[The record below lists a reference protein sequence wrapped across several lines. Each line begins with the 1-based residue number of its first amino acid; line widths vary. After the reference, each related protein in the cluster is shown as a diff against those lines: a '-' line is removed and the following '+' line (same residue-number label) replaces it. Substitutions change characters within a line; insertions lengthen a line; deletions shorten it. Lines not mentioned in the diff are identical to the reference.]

1 MRAHQ
6 IMTRSVITVTPGTP
20 VAEAARIMLRN
31 HIGGLPVVDASGR
44 LVGMVTDGDFLRRAE
59 LGTERRQGR
68 WLDLL
73 VGRGRIGADFVHSH
87 GRTVG
92 DIMSQPAVTV
102 STDAS
107 LAEIA
112 EAMEK
117 RNIKRLPVVSG
128 ERLAGM
134 VTHTDFV
141 QTVADLATTVPG
153 PTPDDDGLRSAIL
166 GSLDHA
172 ACKHC
177 RFNVVVRNGIAH
189 LTGAVRNE
197 KERTTAILAARS
209 VQGVRDVRDHMWVY
223 PPPEDEFGG
232 GDIVSL
238 QDQPSTDDDQPL

>member
-31 HIGGLPVVDASGR
+31 HVGGLPVVDASGR
-44 LVGMVTDGDFLRRAE
+44 LVGLVTDGDFLRRE
-59 LGTERRQGR
+59 LGTEHKQGR

-73 VGRGRIGADFVHSH
+73 VGRGRIGADFIHSH

-92 DIMSQPAVTV
+92 DVMSLSPVTV

-107 LAEIA
+107 FAEIA
-112 EAMEK
+112 EIMEK
-117 RNIKRLPVVSG
+117 HHIKRVPVVSG
-128 ERLAGM
+128 DRLAGM
-134 VTHTDFV
+134 LTHTDLV
-141 QTVADLATTVPG
+141 QAVASLVTDVPS
-153 PTPDDDGLRSAIL
+153 PTPRDDDLRSAIL
-166 GSLDHA
+166 DALDTA
-172 ACKHC
+172 TCKPC
-177 RFNVVVRNGIAH
+177 RFNVFVRDGVAY
-189 LTGAVRNE
+189 LSGAVRNE
-197 KERTTAILAARS
+197 RERVTATVATRS
-209 VQGVRDVRDHMWVY
+209 VPGVKDVQDHLWIY

>member
-1 MRAHQ
+1 M
-6 IMTRSVITVTPGTP
+6 ITVTPGTP

-31 HIGGLPVVDASGR
+31 HIGGLPVVDAAGT

-59 LGTERRQGR
+59 LGTERRRGR

-102 STDAS
+102 TADAG

-112 EAMEK
+112 ETMEK
-117 RNIKRLPVVSG
+117 HNIKRLPVLSDNQLV
-128 ERLAGM
+128 GM

-141 QTVADLATTVPG
+141 QTVADLATAVPG
-153 PTPDDDGLRSAIL
+153 PTPDDDGIRSAIL
-166 GSLDHA
+166 DALDHA

-177 RFNVVVRNGIAH
+177 RFNVVVRNGVAH
-189 LTGAVRNE
+189 LTGAVRHENE
-197 KERTTAILAARS
+197 RVTAIAAAKS

-223 PPPEDEFGG
+223 PPPEEEFGG

-238 QDQPSTDDDQPL
+238 QEQPSTDDDQPL

>member
-31 HIGGLPVVDASGR
+31 HIGGLPVVDAAGR

-59 LGTERRQGR
+59 LGTERKQGR

-92 DIMSQPAVTV
+92 DIMSRPPVTV
-102 STDAS
+102 SADAS

-112 EAMEK
+112 ETMEK
-117 RNIKRLPVVSG
+117 RNIKRLPVISG
-128 ERLAGM
+128 DRLVGM

-141 QTVADLATTVPG
+141 QTLADLAATVPAPG
-153 PTPDDDGLRSAIL
+153 ADDDAIRTAIL
-166 GSLDHA
+166 DSLDHA

-177 RFNVVVRNGIAH
+177 RFNVVVRHGIAH
-189 LTGAVRNE
+189 LSGAVRSE
-197 KERTTAILAARS
+197 GERATAIVAAKS
-209 VQGVRDVRDHMWVY
+209 VPGVKDVHDHMWVY
-223 PPPEDEFGG
+223 PPPEEDYGG

-238 QDQPSTDDDQPL
+238 QSQPSTDDDQPL

>member
-6 IMTRSVITVTPGTP
+6 IMTRSVIAVTPGTP
-20 VAEAARIMLRN
+20 VAEAARIMLHN
-31 HIGGLPVVDASGR
+31 HIGGLPVVDASGT

-92 DIMSQPAVTV
+92 DIMSQPPVTV
-102 STDAS
+102 SADAS

-112 EAMEK
+112 EIMEK
-117 RNIKRLPVVSG
+117 RNIKRLPVMSG
-128 ERLAGM
+128 DRLAGV
-134 VTHTDFV
+134 VTHTDFL
-141 QTVADLATTVPG
+141 QTVADLATAVPG
-153 PTPDDDGLRSAIL
+153 PTPDDDGIRSAIL
-166 GSLDHA
+166 DSLDQA
-172 ACKHC
+172 ACKHG
-177 RFNVVVRNGIAH
+177 RFNVVVRNGIAR

-197 KERTTAILAARS
+197 KERATAIVAAKS
-209 VQGVRDVRDHMWVY
+209 VQGVRSVRDHMWVY

>member
-1 MRAHQ
+1 
-6 IMTRSVITVTPGTP
+6 
-20 VAEAARIMLRN
+20 
-31 HIGGLPVVDASGR
+31 
-44 LVGMVTDGDFLRRAE
+44 MVTDGDFLRRAE
-59 LGTERRQGR
+59 LGTERKRGR

-102 STDAS
+102 GADAG

-112 EAMEK
+112 ETMEK
-117 RNIKRLPVVSG
+117 HNIKRLPVMSG
-128 ERLAGM
+128 ERLSGI

-141 QTVADLATTVPG
+141 QTLADLAIAIPG

-166 GSLDHA
+166 DALDQA

-177 RFNVVVRNGIAH
+177 RFNVVVRNGVAH
-189 LTGAVRNE
+189 LTGAVRHE
-197 KERTTAILAARS
+197 SERATAIVAAKS
-209 VQGVRDVRDHMWVY
+209 VPGVRDVRDHMWVY

-232 GDIVSL
+232 GDMVSL

>member
-31 HIGGLPVVDASGR
+31 HIGGLPVVDASGQ
-44 LVGMVTDGDFLRRAE
+44 LVGIVTDGDFLRRAE
-59 LGTERRQGR
+59 LGTERRSGR

-92 DIMSQPAVTV
+92 DIMSRPPVTV
-102 STDAS
+102 SPDAA

-112 EAMEK
+112 ETMET
-117 RNIKRLPVVSG
+117 RSVKRLPVVSSG
-128 ERLAGM
+128 HLVGM
-134 VTHTDFV
+134 ITHTDFV
-141 QTVADLATTVPG
+141 QTLADLATTVPG
-153 PTPDDDGLRSAIL
+153 PTPDDDGLRSAV
-166 GSLDHA
+166 LDALDQA

-189 LTGAVRNE
+189 LSGAVRHE
-197 KERTTAILAARS
+197 KERATAIVAAKS
-209 VQGVRDVRDHMWVY
+209 VEGVREVRDHMWVY

-238 QDQPSTDDDQPL
+238 QEEPSTDDDQPL

>member
-31 HIGGLPVVDASGR
+31 HIGGLPVIDASGR

-59 LGTERRQGR
+59 LGTERKQGR

-92 DIMSQPAVTV
+92 DIMSRPAVTV
-102 STDAS
+102 GTDAS

-112 EAMEK
+112 EVMEK
-117 RNIKRLPVVSG
+117 RSIKRLPVMNG
-128 ERLAGM
+128 DQLAGM
-134 VTHTDFV
+134 VTQTDFV
-141 QTVADLATTVPG
+141 QTLADLATTVPA
-153 PTPDDDGLRSAIL
+153 PTRDDDVIRSAIL
-166 GSLDHA
+166 DALDQA

-189 LTGAVRNE
+189 LSGAVRHE
-197 KERTTAILAARS
+197 AERATAIVAATS
-209 VQGVRDVRDHMWVY
+209 VQGVREVRDHMWIY
-223 PPPEDEFGG
+223 PPPEDELGG

-238 QDQPSTDDDQPL
+238 QEQPSTDDDQPL